1 MEPAEYIL
9 ALLAIISG
17 LAISEMVVSLHRLLV
32 HRRNVRWD
40 WLTLVAAA
48 FVFLL
53 IVSSWGVSYR
63 AFNDL
68 PLGPWFW
75 EFVLNL
81 CQLIGIYLAARGI
94 LPDDIGPSEHVDLVA
109 HYAFISRYVWTSLS
123 VTYALY
129 LMFAIMFAGI
139 EQLAA
144 RWEAIVGLVVIGA
157 LAMWS
162 SRRFHQLAVPA
173 LFALMCA
180 STLPERLLL
189 G

>member
-1 MEPAEYIL
+1 VEPAEYIL

-17 LAISEMVVSLHRLLV
+17 LAISEMVVSLHGLLAN
-32 HRRNVRWD
+32 RRNVEWD
-40 WLTLVAAA
+40 WLTLVAAG

-63 AFNDL
+63 AFDDL

-81 CQLIGIYLAARGI
+81 CQLIGIYLAARAI
-94 LPDDIGPSEHVDLVA
+94 LPDEVQRDEHVDLVA
-109 HYAFISRYVWTSLS
+109 HYAFISRYVWASLS

-129 LMFAIMFAGI
+129 LMFAITFGGI
-139 EQLAA
+139 EQLPA
-144 RWEAIVGLVVIGA
+144 RWDAIVGLIVIVA
-157 LAMWS
+157 LAIWS
-162 SRRFHQLAVPA
+162 NRRFHQLAVPA